1 VTLEE
6 EILKKLNKIYGK
18 FMQTQGS
25 PAWGTIVKVAQ
36 GDYRVLLVDD
46 NGKLEST

>member
-1 VTLEE
+1 
-6 EILKKLNKIYGK
+6 
-18 FMQTQGS
+18 MQLQGL

-46 NGKLEST
+46 NGKLDSA